1 MVAAEREAGTTE
13 WEEMRA
19 IFEHA
24 EHAIAVYRF
33 ADGRV
38 KTVCISD
45 GLYAMMHTAEE
56 RDKEALTRRYD
67 TDMYRNVVPE
77 DAARI
82 AAEAKRFATEGGRY
96 DVVYREKVYQRNY
109 YTLTHAV
116 GYHHYLSDGS
126 RIAVIV
132 YTDIEDAE
140 KANEYARMYE
150 GNTLRNFLD
159 QSDLG
164 MAVVTRDRGELLYC
178 NAPMR
183 RLLRPVRNFDTG
195 ITLSEWLLGREYP
208 ALLAMVAS
216 MDGQGNQPASF
227 RGDGEEVIMRVS
239 AQTWEGQKVYFLQSD
254 PWNEL
259 FRDALTGLPNL
270 STFRRQ
276 AGEEIQKIRAGGKT
290 PVLLYFN
297 FFGMKAYNAR
307 YGMREG
313 DRILKMTA
321 TLLEA
326 AFPEGLVC
334 RTSEDHF
341 MVLGRSEGLEKRL
354 SDLCAMV
361 SKSAA
366 GSILQLKA
374 GICDAIPEGTPT
386 GEEISSACDGAR
398 LACGWIREN
407 ARMSWHR
414 FDDRVRETYEK
425 QSYVLATYQ
434 MALKEHRIRV
444 YYQPLVD
451 VATGTLCGFEC
462 LSRWEDPERGMLS
475 PAEFIPV
482 LEQHHLIGLLDQ
494 YVLEEICREAGR
506 REEKG
511 LGRIPVSFNISRD
524 DFSYGDMCETIRS
537 TADRY
542 GIPHG
547 QLIVEITESAFSD
560 APELIREQIRRFH
573 ENGFLVWMDDFG
585 SEYSSLG
592 TLQTMDVDLI
602 KLDIRFL
609 RSYEEERRTE
619 DGGTRAASLLRAVI
633 RMAQELRLPTLCEG
647 VESKEELTLLRE
659 VGCDRA
665 QGYCFGRPAPVDKIR
680 TK

>member
-1 MVAAEREAGTTE
+1 MAAAEREAGTTE

-19 IFEHA
+19 VFEHA

-56 RDKEALTRRYD
+56 RDKEALIRRYD

-132 YTDIEDAE
+132 YTDIEDVE

-195 ITLSEWLLGREYP
+195 ITLSEWLLGREDP

-227 RGDGEEVIMRVS
+227 RGDGEDVIMRVS

-276 AGEEIQKIRAGGKT
+276 ARERIQKIRAGGKT

-307 YGMREG
+307 
-313 DRILKMTA
+313 
-321 TLLEA
+321 
-326 AFPEGLVC
+326 
-334 RTSEDHF
+334 SH
-341 MVLGRSEGLEKRL
+341 
-354 SDLCAMV
+354 
-361 SKSAA
+361 
-366 GSILQLKA
+366 
-374 GICDAIPEGTPT
+374 
-386 GEEISSACDGAR
+386 
-398 LACGWIREN
+398 
-407 ARMSWHR
+407 
-414 FDDRVRETYEK
+414 
-425 QSYVLATYQ
+425 
-434 MALKEHRIRV
+434 
-444 YYQPLVD
+444 
-451 VATGTLCGFEC
+451 
-462 LSRWEDPERGMLS
+462 
-475 PAEFIPV
+475 
-482 LEQHHLIGLLDQ
+482 
-494 YVLEEICREAGR
+494 
-506 REEKG
+506 
-511 LGRIPVSFNISRD
+511 
-524 DFSYGDMCETIRS
+524 
-537 TADRY
+537 
-542 GIPHG
+542 
-547 QLIVEITESAFSD
+547 
-560 APELIREQIRRFH
+560 
-573 ENGFLVWMDDFG
+573 
-585 SEYSSLG
+585 
-592 TLQTMDVDLI
+592 
-602 KLDIRFL
+602 
-609 RSYEEERRTE
+609 
-619 DGGTRAASLLRAVI
+619 
-633 RMAQELRLPTLCEG
+633 
-647 VESKEELTLLRE
+647 
-659 VGCDRA
+659 
-665 QGYCFGRPAPVDKIR
+665 
-680 TK
+680 

>member
-1 MVAAEREAGTTE
+1 MAAAEREAGTTE

-19 IFEHA
+19 VFEHA

-56 RDKEALTRRYD
+56 RDKEALIRRYD

-132 YTDIEDAE
+132 YTDIEDVE

-150 GNTLRNFLD
+150 GNTLRNFL
-159 QSDLG
+159 
-164 MAVVTRDRGELLYC
+164 DRGELLYC

-195 ITLSEWLLGREYP
+195 ITLSEWLLGREDP

-227 RGDGEEVIMRVS
+227 RGDGEDVIMRVS

-276 AGEEIQKIRAGGKT
+276 ARERIQKIRAGGKT

-297 FFGMKAYNAR
+297 FFGMKAYNVR
-307 YGMREG
+307 
-313 DRILKMTA
+313 TA
-321 TLLEA
+321 A
-326 AFPEGLVC
+326 
-334 RTSEDHF
+334 
-341 MVLGRSEGLEKRL
+341 L
-354 SDLCAMV
+354 S
-361 SKSAA
+361 
-366 GSILQLKA
+366 
-374 GICDAIPEGTPT
+374 
-386 GEEISSACDGAR
+386 
-398 LACGWIREN
+398 
-407 ARMSWHR
+407 
-414 FDDRVRETYEK
+414 
-425 QSYVLATYQ
+425 QS
-434 MALKEHRIRV
+434 
-444 YYQPLVD
+444 
-451 VATGTLCGFEC
+451 
-462 LSRWEDPERGMLS
+462 
-475 PAEFIPV
+475 
-482 LEQHHLIGLLDQ
+482 
-494 YVLEEICREAGR
+494 
-506 REEKG
+506 
-511 LGRIPVSFNISRD
+511 
-524 DFSYGDMCETIRS
+524 
-537 TADRY
+537 
-542 GIPHG
+542 
-547 QLIVEITESAFSD
+547 
-560 APELIREQIRRFH
+560 
-573 ENGFLVWMDDFG
+573 
-585 SEYSSLG
+585 
-592 TLQTMDVDLI
+592 
-602 KLDIRFL
+602 
-609 RSYEEERRTE
+609 
-619 DGGTRAASLLRAVI
+619 
-633 RMAQELRLPTLCEG
+633 
-647 VESKEELTLLRE
+647 
-659 VGCDRA
+659 
-665 QGYCFGRPAPVDKIR
+665 
-680 TK
+680 

>member
-1 MVAAEREAGTTE
+1 MAAAEREAGTTE

-56 RDKEALTRRYD
+56 RDKEALIRRYD

-132 YTDIEDAE
+132 YTDIEDVE

-150 GNTLRNFLD
+150 GNTLRNFL
-159 QSDLG
+159 
-164 MAVVTRDRGELLYC
+164 DRGELLYC

-195 ITLSEWLLGREYP
+195 ITLSEWLLGREDP

-276 AGEEIQKIRAGGKT
+276 ARERIQKIRAGGKT

-307 YGMREG
+307 
-313 DRILKMTA
+313 
-321 TLLEA
+321 
-326 AFPEGLVC
+326 
-334 RTSEDHF
+334 SH
-341 MVLGRSEGLEKRL
+341 
-354 SDLCAMV
+354 
-361 SKSAA
+361 
-366 GSILQLKA
+366 
-374 GICDAIPEGTPT
+374 
-386 GEEISSACDGAR
+386 
-398 LACGWIREN
+398 
-407 ARMSWHR
+407 
-414 FDDRVRETYEK
+414 
-425 QSYVLATYQ
+425 
-434 MALKEHRIRV
+434 
-444 YYQPLVD
+444 
-451 VATGTLCGFEC
+451 
-462 LSRWEDPERGMLS
+462 
-475 PAEFIPV
+475 
-482 LEQHHLIGLLDQ
+482 
-494 YVLEEICREAGR
+494 
-506 REEKG
+506 
-511 LGRIPVSFNISRD
+511 
-524 DFSYGDMCETIRS
+524 
-537 TADRY
+537 
-542 GIPHG
+542 
-547 QLIVEITESAFSD
+547 
-560 APELIREQIRRFH
+560 
-573 ENGFLVWMDDFG
+573 
-585 SEYSSLG
+585 
-592 TLQTMDVDLI
+592 
-602 KLDIRFL
+602 
-609 RSYEEERRTE
+609 
-619 DGGTRAASLLRAVI
+619 
-633 RMAQELRLPTLCEG
+633 
-647 VESKEELTLLRE
+647 
-659 VGCDRA
+659 
-665 QGYCFGRPAPVDKIR
+665 
-680 TK
+680 

>member
-1 MVAAEREAGTTE
+1 MAAAEREAGTTE

-19 IFEHA
+19 VFEHA

-56 RDKEALTRRYD
+56 RDKEA
-67 TDMYRNVVPE
+67 RNVVPE

-132 YTDIEDAE
+132 YTDIEDVE

-150 GNTLRNFLD
+150 GNTLRNFL
-159 QSDLG
+159 
-164 MAVVTRDRGELLYC
+164 DRGELLYC

-195 ITLSEWLLGREYP
+195 ITLSEWLLGREDP

-227 RGDGEEVIMRVS
+227 RGDGEDVIMRVS

-276 AGEEIQKIRAGGKT
+276 ARERIQKIRAGGKT

-307 YGMREG
+307 
-313 DRILKMTA
+313 
-321 TLLEA
+321 
-326 AFPEGLVC
+326 
-334 RTSEDHF
+334 SH
-341 MVLGRSEGLEKRL
+341 
-354 SDLCAMV
+354 
-361 SKSAA
+361 
-366 GSILQLKA
+366 
-374 GICDAIPEGTPT
+374 
-386 GEEISSACDGAR
+386 
-398 LACGWIREN
+398 
-407 ARMSWHR
+407 
-414 FDDRVRETYEK
+414 
-425 QSYVLATYQ
+425 
-434 MALKEHRIRV
+434 
-444 YYQPLVD
+444 
-451 VATGTLCGFEC
+451 
-462 LSRWEDPERGMLS
+462 
-475 PAEFIPV
+475 
-482 LEQHHLIGLLDQ
+482 
-494 YVLEEICREAGR
+494 
-506 REEKG
+506 
-511 LGRIPVSFNISRD
+511 
-524 DFSYGDMCETIRS
+524 
-537 TADRY
+537 
-542 GIPHG
+542 
-547 QLIVEITESAFSD
+547 
-560 APELIREQIRRFH
+560 
-573 ENGFLVWMDDFG
+573 
-585 SEYSSLG
+585 
-592 TLQTMDVDLI
+592 
-602 KLDIRFL
+602 
-609 RSYEEERRTE
+609 
-619 DGGTRAASLLRAVI
+619 
-633 RMAQELRLPTLCEG
+633 
-647 VESKEELTLLRE
+647 
-659 VGCDRA
+659 
-665 QGYCFGRPAPVDKIR
+665 
-680 TK
+680 

>member
-1 MVAAEREAGTTE
+1 MAAAEREAGTTE

-19 IFEHA
+19 VFEHA

-33 ADGRV
+33 ADARV

-56 RDKEALTRRYD
+56 RDKEALIRRYD

-132 YTDIEDAE
+132 YTDIEDVE

-150 GNTLRNFLD
+150 GNTLRNFL
-159 QSDLG
+159 
-164 MAVVTRDRGELLYC
+164 DRGELLYC

-195 ITLSEWLLGREYP
+195 ITLSEWLLGREDP

-227 RGDGEEVIMRVS
+227 RGDGEDVIMRVS

-276 AGEEIQKIRAGGKT
+276 ARERIQKIRAGGKT

-307 YGMREG
+307 
-313 DRILKMTA
+313 
-321 TLLEA
+321 
-326 AFPEGLVC
+326 
-334 RTSEDHF
+334 SH
-341 MVLGRSEGLEKRL
+341 
-354 SDLCAMV
+354 
-361 SKSAA
+361 
-366 GSILQLKA
+366 
-374 GICDAIPEGTPT
+374 
-386 GEEISSACDGAR
+386 
-398 LACGWIREN
+398 
-407 ARMSWHR
+407 
-414 FDDRVRETYEK
+414 
-425 QSYVLATYQ
+425 
-434 MALKEHRIRV
+434 
-444 YYQPLVD
+444 
-451 VATGTLCGFEC
+451 
-462 LSRWEDPERGMLS
+462 
-475 PAEFIPV
+475 
-482 LEQHHLIGLLDQ
+482 
-494 YVLEEICREAGR
+494 
-506 REEKG
+506 
-511 LGRIPVSFNISRD
+511 
-524 DFSYGDMCETIRS
+524 
-537 TADRY
+537 
-542 GIPHG
+542 
-547 QLIVEITESAFSD
+547 
-560 APELIREQIRRFH
+560 
-573 ENGFLVWMDDFG
+573 
-585 SEYSSLG
+585 
-592 TLQTMDVDLI
+592 
-602 KLDIRFL
+602 
-609 RSYEEERRTE
+609 
-619 DGGTRAASLLRAVI
+619 
-633 RMAQELRLPTLCEG
+633 
-647 VESKEELTLLRE
+647 
-659 VGCDRA
+659 
-665 QGYCFGRPAPVDKIR
+665 
-680 TK
+680 

>member
-1 MVAAEREAGTTE
+1 MAAAEREAGTTE

-19 IFEHA
+19 VFEHA

-56 RDKEALTRRYD
+56 RDKEALIRRYD

-132 YTDIEDAE
+132 YTDIEDVE

-150 GNTLRNFLD
+150 GNTLRNFL
-159 QSDLG
+159 
-164 MAVVTRDRGELLYC
+164 DRGELLYC

-195 ITLSEWLLGREYP
+195 ITLSEWLLGREDP

-276 AGEEIQKIRAGGKT
+276 ARERIQKIRAGGKT

-307 YGMREG
+307 
-313 DRILKMTA
+313 
-321 TLLEA
+321 
-326 AFPEGLVC
+326 
-334 RTSEDHF
+334 SH
-341 MVLGRSEGLEKRL
+341 
-354 SDLCAMV
+354 
-361 SKSAA
+361 
-366 GSILQLKA
+366 
-374 GICDAIPEGTPT
+374 
-386 GEEISSACDGAR
+386 
-398 LACGWIREN
+398 
-407 ARMSWHR
+407 
-414 FDDRVRETYEK
+414 
-425 QSYVLATYQ
+425 
-434 MALKEHRIRV
+434 
-444 YYQPLVD
+444 
-451 VATGTLCGFEC
+451 
-462 LSRWEDPERGMLS
+462 
-475 PAEFIPV
+475 
-482 LEQHHLIGLLDQ
+482 
-494 YVLEEICREAGR
+494 
-506 REEKG
+506 
-511 LGRIPVSFNISRD
+511 
-524 DFSYGDMCETIRS
+524 
-537 TADRY
+537 
-542 GIPHG
+542 
-547 QLIVEITESAFSD
+547 
-560 APELIREQIRRFH
+560 
-573 ENGFLVWMDDFG
+573 
-585 SEYSSLG
+585 
-592 TLQTMDVDLI
+592 
-602 KLDIRFL
+602 
-609 RSYEEERRTE
+609 
-619 DGGTRAASLLRAVI
+619 
-633 RMAQELRLPTLCEG
+633 
-647 VESKEELTLLRE
+647 
-659 VGCDRA
+659 
-665 QGYCFGRPAPVDKIR
+665 
-680 TK
+680 

>member
-1 MVAAEREAGTTE
+1 MAAAEREAGTTE

-19 IFEHA
+19 VFEHA

-56 RDKEALTRRYD
+56 RDKEALIRRYD

-132 YTDIEDAE
+132 YTDIEDVE

-150 GNTLRNFLD
+150 GNTLRNFL
-159 QSDLG
+159 
-164 MAVVTRDRGELLYC
+164 DRGELLYC

-195 ITLSEWLLGREYP
+195 ITLSEWLLGREDP

-227 RGDGEEVIMRVS
+227 RGDGEDVIMRVS

-276 AGEEIQKIRAGGKT
+276 ARERIQKIRAGGKT

-307 YGMREG
+307 
-313 DRILKMTA
+313 
-321 TLLEA
+321 
-326 AFPEGLVC
+326 
-334 RTSEDHF
+334 SH
-341 MVLGRSEGLEKRL
+341 
-354 SDLCAMV
+354 
-361 SKSAA
+361 
-366 GSILQLKA
+366 
-374 GICDAIPEGTPT
+374 
-386 GEEISSACDGAR
+386 
-398 LACGWIREN
+398 
-407 ARMSWHR
+407 
-414 FDDRVRETYEK
+414 
-425 QSYVLATYQ
+425 
-434 MALKEHRIRV
+434 
-444 YYQPLVD
+444 
-451 VATGTLCGFEC
+451 
-462 LSRWEDPERGMLS
+462 
-475 PAEFIPV
+475 
-482 LEQHHLIGLLDQ
+482 
-494 YVLEEICREAGR
+494 
-506 REEKG
+506 
-511 LGRIPVSFNISRD
+511 
-524 DFSYGDMCETIRS
+524 
-537 TADRY
+537 
-542 GIPHG
+542 
-547 QLIVEITESAFSD
+547 
-560 APELIREQIRRFH
+560 
-573 ENGFLVWMDDFG
+573 
-585 SEYSSLG
+585 
-592 TLQTMDVDLI
+592 
-602 KLDIRFL
+602 
-609 RSYEEERRTE
+609 
-619 DGGTRAASLLRAVI
+619 
-633 RMAQELRLPTLCEG
+633 
-647 VESKEELTLLRE
+647 
-659 VGCDRA
+659 
-665 QGYCFGRPAPVDKIR
+665 
-680 TK
+680 

>member
-1 MVAAEREAGTTE
+1 MAAAEREAGTTE

-38 KTVCISD
+38 KTICISD

-56 RDKEALTRRYD
+56 RDKEALIRRYD

-195 ITLSEWLLGREYP
+195 ITLSEWLLGREDP

-276 AGEEIQKIRAGGKT
+276 ARERIQKIRAGGKT

-307 YGMREG
+307 
-313 DRILKMTA
+313 
-321 TLLEA
+321 
-326 AFPEGLVC
+326 
-334 RTSEDHF
+334 SH
-341 MVLGRSEGLEKRL
+341 
-354 SDLCAMV
+354 
-361 SKSAA
+361 
-366 GSILQLKA
+366 
-374 GICDAIPEGTPT
+374 
-386 GEEISSACDGAR
+386 
-398 LACGWIREN
+398 
-407 ARMSWHR
+407 
-414 FDDRVRETYEK
+414 
-425 QSYVLATYQ
+425 
-434 MALKEHRIRV
+434 
-444 YYQPLVD
+444 
-451 VATGTLCGFEC
+451 
-462 LSRWEDPERGMLS
+462 
-475 PAEFIPV
+475 
-482 LEQHHLIGLLDQ
+482 
-494 YVLEEICREAGR
+494 
-506 REEKG
+506 
-511 LGRIPVSFNISRD
+511 
-524 DFSYGDMCETIRS
+524 
-537 TADRY
+537 
-542 GIPHG
+542 
-547 QLIVEITESAFSD
+547 
-560 APELIREQIRRFH
+560 
-573 ENGFLVWMDDFG
+573 
-585 SEYSSLG
+585 
-592 TLQTMDVDLI
+592 
-602 KLDIRFL
+602 
-609 RSYEEERRTE
+609 
-619 DGGTRAASLLRAVI
+619 
-633 RMAQELRLPTLCEG
+633 
-647 VESKEELTLLRE
+647 
-659 VGCDRA
+659 
-665 QGYCFGRPAPVDKIR
+665 
-680 TK
+680 